1 LLPPGSVSQPV
12 TALRIEPTLGL
23 PIPGAVVFADAP
35 DELQVAPLNPPLS
48 SAPLASAPLSSPPL
62 SAPLPPAP
70 PARTA
75 RLKTAASSAPAIAP
89 AADGKLP
96 ALQLADDPTLRTAEG
111 GEKSVPLWLACV
123 AIAGSTVLSVF
134 LLLGDAPARKSLQS
148 RTAEVRQEVAGFF
161 GNDAAALRPYQVL
174 LREAQQAHSR
184 GDHATKKQRY
194 RQVLALLRSE
204 KRSRYENVTGSPGD
218 DERLAELLAILLS
231 AE

>member
-1 LLPPGSVSQPV
+1 
-12 TALRIEPTLGL
+12 LGL
-23 PIPGAVVFADAP
+23 PIPGVVVFDAP
-35 DELQVAPLNPPLS
+35 DDLQVAPLNSPLT
-48 SAPLASAPLSSPPL
+48 SAPLASAPLPSPPL
-62 SAPLPPAP
+62 SAPLPPSP

-96 ALQLADDPTLRTAEG
+96 ALQLADDPTSRTADG

-134 LLLGDAPARKSLQS
+134 LLLGDAPAQKSAHS

-161 GNDAAALRPYQVL
+161 GNDAAPPRHYQVL

-184 GDHATKKQRY
+184 GDHATERQRY

-231 AE
+231 SE